1 MKHFSISPGAM
12 VRSLVR
18 NRSLVLELAWRET
31 VGRYKGSVFGV
42 FWSLIIPLLMLAIY
56 TFVFSEIFVSR
67 WGANVAPSKGTFAV
81 ILFAGLIVFNIFSE
95 CLVKAPNVV
104 LSNVN
109 FVKKVIFPLEI
120 LPCVT
125 VLSALFH
132 AVVSIGVLLAFE
144 WVSMGSVPAT
154 ALLAP
159 LVMVPVVLLLLG
171 LTWGLAAIGVYLRD
185 VGQTVGIVVTGL
197 MFVSPIFFPVSSFPE
212 RWRVLADLN
221 PLTFPIEQMRSVL
234 VMGRSLEWAG
244 WTRYLVFTAV
254 VGWAG
259 FAAFQKS
266 RKGFAD
272 VI

>member
-12 VRSLVR
+12 VMSLAR
-18 NRSLVLELAWRET
+18 NRGLVLELAWRET
-31 VGRYKGSVFGV
+31 VGRYKGSIFGV

-67 WGANVAPSKGTFAV
+67 WGTEVASSKGAFAV
-81 ILFAGLIVFNIFSE
+81 VLFAGLIIFNVFSE
-95 CLVKAPNVV
+95 CLVKAPSIV
-104 LSNVN
+104 LANVN

-125 VLSALFH
+125 VLSAFFH
-132 AVVSIGVLLAFE
+132 AVISTLVLLAFQ

-159 LVMVPVVLLLLG
+159 LVMVPVGLLLLG
-171 LTWGLAAIGVYLRD
+171 LTWGLAALGVYLRD

-197 MFVSPIFFPVSSFPE
+197 MFVSPIFFPASSFPQ
-212 RWRVLADLN
+212 RWRILADLN
-221 PLTFPIEQMRSVL
+221 PLTLPIEQMRSVL
-234 VMGRSLEWAG
+234 VLGTPIQWDSWL
-244 WTRYLVFTAV
+244 RYCAFTAV
-254 VGWAG
+254 VAWLG

>member
-1 MKHFSISPGAM
+1 MIG
-12 VRSLVR
+12 SLVR
-18 NRSLVLELAWRET
+18 NRNLVLELAWRET
-31 VGRYKGSVFGV
+31 VGRYKGSVMGV
-42 FWSLIIPLLMLAIY
+42 LWSLIIPLLMLGIY

-67 WGANVAPSKGTFAV
+67 WGATVAPSKATFAV
-81 ILFAGLIVFNIFSE
+81 ILFAGLIIFNVFSE

-132 AVVSIGVLLAFE
+132 AVVSVGVLLVFE
-144 WVSMGSVPAT
+144 WISMGSVPAT
-154 ALLAP
+154 ALFAP
-159 LVMVPVVLLLLG
+159 VVMVPVVLLLLG

-212 RWRVLADLN
+212 RWRILADLN

-234 VMGRSLEWAG
+234 VIGSPLEWDG
-244 WTRYLVFTAV
+244 WLRYLAFTAAV
-254 VGWAG
+254 AWIG

-266 RKGFAD
+266 RRGFAD
-272 VI
+272 VV